1 MPEKDKDLFS
11 AFPEQ
16 YGLLKH
22 MSVCGSKSV
31 TEFFCLG
38 KLKLKYQ
45 CTVFKLHITSRN
57 LMFSYLS
64 KLYHRFLETKKLRSF
79 FKSRDY
85 VFSLSVKAHVSYLYS
100 SSHITTNSL
109 GW

>member
-11 AFPEQ
+11 AFAEW

-22 MSVCGSKSV
+22 MSVCRSKSV

-38 KLKLKYQ
+38 KLKLKQ
-45 CTVFKLHITSRN
+45 QRTVCKLHITSCN

-64 KLYHRFLETKKLRSF
+64 KLYHRFLETKKLSSF

-85 VFSLSVKAHVSYLYS
+85 VFSLSVKV
-100 SSHITTNSL
+100 HIS
-109 GW
+109 

>member
-16 YGLLKH
+16 YGPLKR
-22 MSVCGSKSV
+22 VCGSRSA

-38 KLKLKYQ
+38 KLKLKQQ
-45 CTVFKLHITSRN
+45 CAVFKLHITSCN

-64 KLYHRFLETKKLRSF
+64 KLYHRFLEAKKLRSF
-79 FKSRDY
+79 FKSH
-85 VFSLSVKAHVSYLYS
+85 S
-100 SSHITTNSL
+100 
-109 GW
+109 